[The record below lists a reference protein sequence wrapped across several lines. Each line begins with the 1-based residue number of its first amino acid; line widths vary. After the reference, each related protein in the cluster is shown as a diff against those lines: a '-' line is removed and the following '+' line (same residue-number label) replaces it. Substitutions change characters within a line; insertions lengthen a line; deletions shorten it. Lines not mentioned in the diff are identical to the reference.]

1 MNLRSLWPFGRK
13 SDTGTVADSHDLWR
27 EVYGNLREA
36 NTGKSITLDTA
47 MRVTAVLAC
56 ARVVAEGI
64 AQVPFKLYRGE
75 GRTRESAKD
84 HPLYDVLHRR
94 PNDWMSSFE
103 LRELMGYH
111 CTLAKGFTAFA
122 NRGRRGQV
130 VELIPIMPHTVQVIQ
145 NADWSLTYRIAASN
159 GSTQDFPQEAIWH
172 VRGPSWNG
180 VVGMDLISLA
190 REAIGLAVAA
200 EESQST
206 FHRRGARPGGL
217 YSVEGALSATQYA
230 SLKKWIDDNYAGDS
244 AAGSTMLLDR
254 AAKFTPQ
261 RMSGVDAQHLETR
274 RFQIEEICR
283 AFRVMPIMAG
293 YSDKAATY
301 ASAEQMF
308 LAHVVHTLS
317 PWYERI
323 EQSAD
328 CQLLTKQDRDGG
340 HYVKFTTA
348 GLLRGALKDTAEYL
362 GALVD
367 KGIMTRNE
375 AREKLEL
382 NPLDG
387 LDEPMTPL
395 NMRIGNEDPEH
406 EPT

>member
-1 MNLRSLWPFGRK
+1 MKLRNLWPFGRK
-13 SDTGTVADSHDLWR
+13 SSGTIADSHDLWL
-27 EVYGNLREA
+27 EVYGSLRES

-56 ARVVAEGI
+56 ARVIAEGI

-75 GRTRESAKD
+75 GRSREPAKD

-103 LRELMGYH
+103 LREMMGYH
-111 CTLAKGFTAFA
+111 CTLAKGFTAYA
-122 NRGRRGQV
+122 NRGRNGRV
-130 VELIPIMPHTVQVIQ
+130 VELIPIMPHTVEVIQ
-145 NADWSLTYRIAASN
+145 GADWSIKYRVTASN
-159 GSTQDFPQEAIWH
+159 GSTQDFPQDAIWH
-172 VRGPSWNG
+172 VRGPSWDG
-180 VVGMDLISLA
+180 VVGMDLIGLA

-206 FHRRGARPGGL
+206 LHRRGARPSGL
-217 YSVEGALSATQYA
+217 YSVEGTLSKDQHRL
-230 SLKKWIDDNYAGDS
+230 LKAWIDENYAGDS
-244 AAGSTMLLDR
+244 KSGSTMLLDR
-254 AAKFTPQ
+254 TAKFTSMQ
-261 RMSGVDAQHLETR
+261 MSGVDAQHLETR
-274 RFQIEEICR
+274 RFQIEEVCR

-308 LAHVVHTLS
+308 LSHVVHTLS

-328 CQLLTKQDRDGG
+328 CQLLTKQDIEEG
-340 HYVKFTTA
+340 HYAKFTTA

-362 GALVD
+362 GVLID
-367 KGIMTRNE
+367 RGIMTRNE
-375 AREKLEL
+375 ARDKLEL

-395 NMRIGNEDPEH
+395 NMRIGNEEPEN

>member
-1 MNLRSLWPFGRK
+1 MSLRDLWPFGRK
-13 SDTGTVADSHDLWR
+13 SDSGTVADSHALWL
-27 EVYGNLREA
+27 EVYSGAREA
-36 NTGKSITLDTA
+36 KTGAAVTLETA

-56 ARVVAEGI
+56 ARVIAEGV

-75 GRTRESAKD
+75 GRTREPAKD
-84 HPLYDVLHRR
+84 HQLYHVLHRR

-122 NRGRRGQV
+122 NRGRRGEV

-145 NADWSLTYRIAASN
+145 NADWTLTYRVTAGN
-159 GSTQDFPQEAIWH
+159 GSVRDFPQTAIWH

-180 VVGMDLISLA
+180 VIGMDLISLA
-190 REAIGLAVAA
+190 REAIGLAMAA
-200 EESQST
+200 EESQAAL
-206 FHRRGARPGGL
+206 HQRGARPGGL
-217 YSVEGALSATQYA
+217 YSVDGTLNADQYK
-230 SLKKWIDDNYAGDS
+230 SLRKWIDDNYAGD
-244 AAGSTMLLDR
+244 AHTGTTMLLDR
-254 AAKFTPQ
+254 AAKFTPLQ
-261 RMSGVDAQHLETR
+261 MSGVDAQHLETR

-323 EQSAD
+323 EQSTD
-328 CQLLTKQDRDGG
+328 CQLLSAADREAG
-340 HYVKFTTA
+340 YYAKFTTA

-362 GALVD
+362 GALTD

-395 NMRIGNEDPEH
+395 NMRIGNEDHEH

>member
-1 MNLRSLWPFGRK
+1 MKLRNLWPFGRK
-13 SDTGTVADSHDLWR
+13 SSGTIADSHDLWL
-27 EVYGNLREA
+27 EVYGSLRES

-56 ARVVAEGI
+56 VRVIAEGI

-75 GRTRESAKD
+75 GRSREPAKD

-103 LRELMGYH
+103 LREMMGYH
-111 CTLAKGFTAFA
+111 CTLAKGFTAYA
-122 NRGRRGQV
+122 NRGRNGRV
-130 VELIPIMPHTVQVIQ
+130 VELIPIMPHTVEVIQ
-145 NADWSLTYRIAASN
+145 GADWSITYRVTASN
-159 GSTQDFPQEAIWH
+159 GSTQDFPQNAIWH
-172 VRGPSWNG
+172 VRGPSWDG
-180 VVGMDLISLA
+180 VVGMDLIGLA

-206 FHRRGARPGGL
+206 LHRRGARPSGL
-217 YSVEGALSATQYA
+217 YSVEGTLNKDQHRL
-230 SLKKWIDDNYAGDS
+230 LKSWIDENYAGDS
-244 AAGSTMLLDR
+244 KAGSTMLLDKT
-254 AAKFTPQ
+254 AKFTSMQ
-261 RMSGVDAQHLETR
+261 MSGVDAQHLETR
-274 RFQIEEICR
+274 RFQIEEVCR

-308 LAHVVHTLS
+308 LSHVVHTLS

-328 CQLLTKQDRDGG
+328 CQLLTKQDIEEG
-340 HYVKFTTA
+340 HYAKFTTA

-362 GALVD
+362 GVLID
-367 KGIMTRNE
+367 RGIMTRNE
-375 AREKLEL
+375 ARDKLEL
-382 NPLDG
+382 NPIDG

-395 NMRIGNEDPEH
+395 NMRIGNEEPEN